1 MYRSLG
7 ESLIE
12 THGLTRRFG
21 DTIAVDS
28 LDLKIHDGEV
38 FGFIGPNGAG
48 KTTTVR
54 MLCCLI
60 APTAGTAYVHGLDIT
75 RPEEALMIRGKIGLL
90 PEVPGLYETLSA
102 YRNLDFYA
110 QMYDVPKGVRAERI
124 ESLLKTLSMWDR
136 RDDPVGK
143 FSKGMKQKIAIARAL
158 VHEPDYLFLD
168 EPTSGLDP
176 EASLTVRNYLL
187 DLKKEGRTIF
197 INTHNLDEA
206 TRLCDRVG
214 VMKTGLLAVGTPDE
228 LADMFWGHT
237 TVVRLRR
244 AVPGMA
250 EALRSLPGVTGVRQE
265 GDAFLVEVT
274 SPDDTNP
281 LIVRALVEQ
290 GGEVL
295 SMGEL
300 KRGLEDVYLRLLG
313 GKR

>member
-1 MYRSLG
+1 M
-7 ESLIE
+7 IE
-12 THGLTRRFG
+12 TQGLTRTFG
-21 DTIAVDS
+21 TNVAVDS
-28 LDLKIHDGEV
+28 LDLKIRDGEV

-60 APTAGTAYVHGLDIT
+60 SPTSGTAFLDGLDVS
-75 RPEEALMIRGKIGLL
+75 RPDEALRIRGKIGLL
-90 PEVPGLYETLSA
+90 PEVPGLYDSLSA

-110 QMYDVPKGVRAERI
+110 QLYDVPKDVRAGRI
-124 ESLLKTLSMWDR
+124 EQLLRTLGLWER
-136 RDDPVGK
+136 RDDAVGK

-197 INTHNLDEA
+197 LNTHNLDEA
-206 TRLCDRVG
+206 SRLCDRIG
-214 VMKTGLLAVGTPDE
+214 VMRTSLLAVGTPDE
-228 LADMFWGHT
+228 LTGMFWGKT
-237 TVVRLRR
+237 TVVRMRQVLPPMLDAVR
-244 AVPGMA
+244 A
-250 EALRSLPGVTGVRQE
+250 LPGVTGARQKDSSLLVDVASAD
-265 GDAFLVEVT
+265 DA
-274 SPDDTNP
+274 NP
-281 LIVRALVEQ
+281 LIAAKLISL
-290 GGEVL
+290 GGEIL

-300 KRGLEDVYLRLLG
+300 RRGLEDVYLNLLG